1 MVKRASAICLA
12 ASLVAVCVQPA
23 AAEPADN
30 INVAYFLE
38 WPLPYLAAKAS
49 GAYDD
54 ALGVTV
60 NWISFETGTAMGD
73 AMAAGD
79 VHLAVSQGLP
89 PFVAAVSAGADLQ
102 IVDIATTYT
111 EHENCVV
118 RSDLGVDASN
128 ARDLTGKKA
137 SVPLGTAAHYS
148 FLRQMDH
155 FGVDPASLQIVNMAP
170 PEGAAA
176 LGHGAVDIACGY
188 GGGLVRMLEYG
199 DVLLTGPEKAAL
211 GIQVF
216 DVTAA
221 PARFVAE
228 NPDLVAQFLAV
239 TAAANAE
246 WAETQS
252 DNMLFVIAQQSG
264 MPVDEARAALEQFD
278 FPSVEAQLSQAWL
291 GGTTVE
297 FMKNV
302 ADVFV
307 AAGYI
312 ARALPSYEPAVN
324 LGPLQTVSE
333 F

>member
-1 MVKRASAICLA
+1 MVKRASTICIA
-12 ASLVAVCVQPA
+12 ASLVAVWVHPGA
-23 AAEPADN
+23 AQTPDS

-38 WPLPYLAAKAS
+38 WPMPYLVAKAS
-49 GAYDD
+49 GGYDE

-60 NWISFETGTAMGD
+60 NWISFETGTAMGE

-79 VHLAVSQGLP
+79 VHLALSQGLP

-102 IVDIATTYT
+102 IIDIAATYT

-118 RSDLGVDASN
+118 RSDLGIDASN
-128 ARDLTGKKA
+128 AQDLTGKKA
-137 SVPLGTAAHYS
+137 SLPLGTAAHYS
-148 FLRQMDH
+148 FLRQMTH
-155 FGVDPASLQIVNMAP
+155 FGVDPASLQIINMAP

-199 DVLLTGPEKAAL
+199 DVLLTGPQKAAL

-216 DVTAA
+216 DVTSA
-221 PARFVAE
+221 PAAFVAE
-228 NPDLVAQFLAV
+228 NPDLVAQFVAV

-252 DNMLFVIAQQSG
+252 DDMLSVIAQQSG
-264 MPVDEARAALEQFD
+264 MPVDEARSALGLFE
-278 FPSVEAQLSQAWL
+278 FPTVEAQLSEAWL

-312 ARALPSYEPAVN
+312 DLALPSYEQAVN
-324 LGPLQTVSE
+324 VGPLQTASE